1 MRDGIVLVAIGS
13 STVKAVNITKDPRVS
28 LVAAADRS
36 PQPWVQVNGK
46 AIQSRPNDIDEI
58 VVDLAHHYMDPDKA
72 AEYLEGILGEV
83 DFFLIQIYPTRVLG
97 FDGED

>member
-1 MRDGIVLVAIGS
+1 MLVATGS
-13 STVKAVNITKDPRVS
+13 STVKANNLANDPRVS
-28 LVAAADRS
+28 LVAVADRS

-46 AIQSRPNDIDEI
+46 ALLSRPDDIDEI

-72 AEYLEGILGEV
+72 AEYSEEILGQV
-83 DFFLIQIYPTRVLG
+83 DFVLIQIYPTKVLG